1 MSGAE
6 LAERSTERA
15 PGRTHKRTGIPTMKH
30 SIFQK
35 IMHFAAPG
43 GSFARPR
50 LLRRFS
56 ILALCLPLLAA
67 CASTPAARDKLIEQR
82 AQARWDALLARD
94 YETAYSYL
102 SPGYRSTTS
111 VTDFEIGVRA
121 RRVQYIS
128 AEYRS
133 HSCEE
138 AVCTVQIMVGY
149 RVVRPVVGLPEWKS
163 TSLVEERWIN
173 SDGGWWFLPEK

>member
-1 MSGAE
+1 
-6 LAERSTERA
+6 
-15 PGRTHKRTGIPTMKH
+15 MKH

-43 GSFARPR
+43 GSLARPR
-50 LLRRFS
+50 LLRQSS
-56 ILALCLPLLAA
+56 ILALCLLALSA
-67 CASTPAARDKLIEQR
+67 CATSPAARDKLIAQR

-111 VTDFEIGVRA
+111 VTDFEISVRA

-133 HSCEE
+133 HGCEE
-138 AVCTVQIMVGY
+138 AVCTVQMMVGY

>member
-1 MSGAE
+1 
-6 LAERSTERA
+6 
-15 PGRTHKRTGIPTMKH
+15 MKH

-35 IMHFAAPG
+35 IMGFAAPDR
-43 GSFARPR
+43 SLARPG
-50 LLRRFS
+50 LLRRLS

-67 CASTPAARDKLIEQR
+67 CAATPAARDKLIEER

-94 YETAYSYL
+94 YEAAYGYL

-111 VTDFEIGVRA
+111 VTDFEISVRA

-149 RVVRPVVGLPEWKS
+149 RVVRPVVGVPEWKS